1 MSENRPKGFT
11 VVVTLSLVMF
21 LLGLLGVLIINASQL
36 NDHIKSNLEITVFF
50 ASELSNDEAKALGD
64 SILKLPFAANG
75 TFISGEEAV
84 FNFKNEIGEDFV
96 DILGDNPLPASLEV
110 SLNRAYTDES
120 SLMQLDRE
128 LLASSGILEVS
139 YPQNVFQQIDR
150 NRRVISLWL
159 VCLSIVLV
167 IVAVVLITN
176 TIRIM
181 TYADRFIIK
190 NQQLIGASERFILK
204 PYRKRAA
211 AWISMS
217 FGIGVV
223 LLVGF
228 IWLIFTWLNV
238 SMDLNMSAIGGHFS
252 GNWYAYILML
262 SLLLLGSAL
271 VIMLATHFA
280 TKKYLLT
287 HTDKLYT

>member
-50 ASELSNDEAKALGD
+50 QSELSDAAAKSLGD
-64 SILKLPFAANG
+64 SILRLPFAASG
-75 TFISGEEAV
+75 TYISGEEAV

-96 DILGDNPLPASLEV
+96 DILGDNPLPASLEI
-110 SLNRAYTDES
+110 SLKREYTDES
-120 SLMQLDRE
+120 SLMQIDRE
-128 LLASSGILEVS
+128 LLSSDGVLEVS
-139 YPQNVFQQIDR
+139 YPQNVFQQIDK
-150 NRRVISLWL
+150 NRRIISLWL
-159 VCLSIVLV
+159 ICLSVLLVV
-167 IVAVVLITN
+167 IAVVLITN

-204 PYRKRAA
+204 PYRKRALS
-211 AWISMS
+211 WISLS

-223 LLVGF
+223 LLIGF

-238 SMDLNMSAIGGHFS
+238 SMDLNMSAIGGHFT

-262 SLLLLGSAL
+262 SLLLIGGAVVIL
-271 VIMLATHFA
+271 VATYFA